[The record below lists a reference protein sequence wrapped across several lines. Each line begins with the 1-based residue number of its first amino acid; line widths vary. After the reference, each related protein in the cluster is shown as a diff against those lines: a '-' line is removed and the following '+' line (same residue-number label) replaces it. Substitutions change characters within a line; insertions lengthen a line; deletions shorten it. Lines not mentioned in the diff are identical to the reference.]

1 MLPNQ
6 RRKADSNLVPIN
18 QPENA
23 SDGVWKSMGQFE
35 IGARPFQPFLGPQL
49 DLGERVGDSNISPI
63 SVKKSQAKEAASR
76 FSQDIFLAFLAHE
89 RQTRDHAGGVEIP
102 MRPV

>member
-6 RRKADSNLVPIN
+6 RRKADSTSSRSTNPRMR
-18 QPENA
+18 P
-23 SDGVWKSMGQFE
+23 KSMGQFE

-49 DLGERVGDSNISPI
+49 DLGEHFSYFGE
-63 SVKKSQAKEAASR
+63 KSQAKEAASR